1 MNIKKENI
9 KPVIKILR
17 SNRYIYAQVLDKGN
31 IIESA
36 SSLKEI
42 KDKNK
47 KITKTEQSKNVGISL
62 AKKLLKKKINTAV
75 VSRGKYI
82 YIGRIKS
89 LVEGLREGG
98 LKI

>member
-9 KPVIKILR
+9 KPVIKIFR